1 MRSKPAPTRE
11 CGRQTRCGVIA
22 GKLGKAA
29 KSCRAVAFD
38 QGRPCVDADFKAL
51 SPLTAEAPPMT
62 ESSAEPSVRRFADLN
77 ALRRQLEEIASR
89 RSSSERKAEARR
101 LTAQEP
107 TLVIRGK

>member
-1 MRSKPAPTRE
+1 
-11 CGRQTRCGVIA
+11 
-22 GKLGKAA
+22 
-29 KSCRAVAFD
+29 
-38 QGRPCVDADFKAL
+38 
-51 SPLTAEAPPMT
+51 MT